1 MNKLVHQ
8 ITLDLEEQT
17 SRVYVSVRKNDTEQ
31 VVSIALRAGGKPY
44 ELKEITA
51 AVLYMKARA
60 HSAHINQSGT
70 VNGNRVEFNIPAT
83 VTAVVDEFNCTMKL
97 TKVGTNLS
105 GTYLHS
111 PPFTINVY
119 DHSAQT

>member
-70 VNGNRVEFNIPAT
+70 VNGNRVEFNIPST